1 MIMKKLYFTIKEPSI
16 NELRNWKTKGKLL
29 TNPDYQ
35 RDYVYTEEKAS
46 RLVESALMLI
56 LIPTVYL
63 CKKENNIYYVL
74 MANKELCLSLSLLMA
89 TLK

>member
-1 MIMKKLYFTIKEPSI
+1 MKKLYFSIKEPSI

-56 LIPTVYL
+56 PLPTIYL
-63 CKKENNIYYVL
+63 YEW
-74 MANKELCLSLSLLMA
+74 
-89 TLK
+89 